1 MQITPMVRMVGVTGI
16 QSLDELSRAGAS
28 QEVKG
33 KNSFQN
39 ILQDAIRE
47 ADDSIKATEIMDEQ
61 LASGQIDN
69 LHTALIQA
77 EQSAAAV
84 EFTTQLASKAVSAY
98 NQIMGM
104 QI

>member
-1 MQITPMVRMVGVTGI
+1 MVRMEGVTGI